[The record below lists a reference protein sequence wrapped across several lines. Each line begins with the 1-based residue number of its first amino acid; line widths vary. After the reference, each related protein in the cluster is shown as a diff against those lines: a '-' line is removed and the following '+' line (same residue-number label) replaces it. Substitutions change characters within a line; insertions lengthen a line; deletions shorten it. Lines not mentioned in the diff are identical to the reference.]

1 MVNAQ
6 EHKPTEYERLY
17 KLFCTDKA
25 GYKALKAEML
35 KSGKTEKQI
44 KDGFEI
50 AQYAYLQS
58 IGIDLHKY
66 LLYKMS
72 VTEKYADTDNSGG
85 VSKTEKKEALNN
97 MDIDEK
103 TRRQIRQYLL
113 ENNY

>member
-1 MVNAQ
+1 
-6 EHKPTEYERLY
+6 
-17 KLFCTDKA
+17 
-25 GYKALKAEML
+25 ML
-35 KSGKTEKQI
+35 KSGKTEKKI

-66 LLYKMS
+66 LLYKLS
-72 VTEKYADTDNSGG
+72 ASAKYADTDGSGG

-97 MDIDEK
+97 MDIDEN